1 MAVEK
6 WYQWRF
12 YDKSGNIV
20 AEGQSSKR
28 ADGGDFHLNDDGN
41 YENRET
47 GELRSGDV
55 EYVDDNGNPVEPPV
69 KYGLDGSIVIENN
82 GGKNKGNKRAFGEI
96 RSSLGTGISPAFKDA
111 NTQDVS
117 RIEHPNQ
124 PQTPQT
130 GSGNINPANTLI
142 GQISQ
147 QNDIL
152 RNFSVKISR
161 DLKGL
166 SKISDG
172 LKKVSDSIKSSA
184 GQISANMTTNLS
196 KVTQELNLS
205 RQGQTNV
212 SRSILA
218 LNGNLGSMSD
228 NLAQLKENGK
238 SMLDIEKERH
248 TYEKTPQNIKDLDG
262 ETVANLS
269 PRDAQTVKDIT
280 QAKMATD
287 TNNFELSESDIE
299 GLFGD
304 LPDITGLFN
313 VPHSSSVDLEY
324 TK

>member
-12 YDKSGNIV
+12 FDKSGNVV
-20 AEGQSSKR
+20 AEGRSNREKDS
-28 ADGGDFHLNDDGN
+28 GDFYLNDDGDF
-41 YENRET
+41 ENKET
-47 GELRSGDV
+47 GELKNGDIH
-55 EYVDDNGNPVEPPV
+55 YVDKDGNPVEPPV
-69 KYGLDGSIVIENN
+69 KEGLDASIVITNN
-82 GGKNKGNKRAFGEI
+82 GGKKESSGRAFGEI
-96 RSSLGTGISPAFKDA
+96 RSNLGTGISPAFKDA

-124 PQTPQT
+124 PQTPQS

-152 RNFSVKISR
+152 RSFSVKISR

-218 LNGNLGSMSD
+218 LNGNLGNMSD
-228 NLAQLKENGK
+228 NLSQIKENGK

-248 TYEKTPQNIKDLDG
+248 TYEKTPQSIKDLDG
-262 ETVANLS
+262 ETVAKMS

-280 QAKMATD
+280 QAKTATD
-287 TNNFELSESDIE
+287 TNNFELLESDIE
-299 GLFGD
+299 DLFGD

-313 VPHSSSVDLEY
+313 VPYSSSVDSQY